1 MAGRYGDLEYGRL
14 TKTGVVAGAVLFAAG
29 ALAEYGLQAT
39 GGITPTL
46 ESVFLGMEFLGPLLA
61 LLSVIL
67 FGVALPLTE

>member
-14 TKTGVVAGAVLFAAG
+14 TKTGVVAGAVLFAVG
-29 ALAEYGLQAT
+29 AIAEYGLQAT
-39 GGITPTL
+39 GSITPTL

-61 LLSVIL
+61 LLSVLL

>member
-14 TKTGVVAGAVLFAAG
+14 TKTGVVAGAALFVAG

-39 GGITPTL
+39 GNVTPTL
-46 ESVFLGMEFLGPLLA
+46 ESVFLSMEFLGPAVA